1 MKRLLVAGVA
11 LLALSTALAMG
22 ACSDGGEKGG
32 VVNVTESEWS
42 VVPDRESVKAGEV
55 TFKDTN
61 KGDEKHELVVVKT
74 DLPAHQLPT
83 TAEGKVDEDQVN
95 VIGEIEEFE
104 SGATEEATFN
114 LTPGKYVLL
123 CNIAEQE
130 ANGEIE
136 SHYKLGMATAFVV
149 E

>member
-1 MKRLLVAGVA
+1 VKRILVVGVA
-11 LLALSTALAMG
+11 LLALAAVLAMG
-22 ACSDGGEKGG
+22 ACSDSEEEGG
-32 VVNVTESEWS
+32 VVKVTESEWS
-42 VVPDRESVKAGEV
+42 VIPDRESIKAGEV

-74 DLPAHQLPT
+74 DLPAHELPT
-83 TAEGKVDEDQVN
+83 DAEGKVDEDQVD
-95 VIGEIEEFE
+95 VIGEIEEFD
-104 SGATEEATFN
+104 SGATEEATFS

-130 ANGEIE
+130 ANGEIK
-136 SHYKLGMATAFVV
+136 SHYKKGMATAFVV